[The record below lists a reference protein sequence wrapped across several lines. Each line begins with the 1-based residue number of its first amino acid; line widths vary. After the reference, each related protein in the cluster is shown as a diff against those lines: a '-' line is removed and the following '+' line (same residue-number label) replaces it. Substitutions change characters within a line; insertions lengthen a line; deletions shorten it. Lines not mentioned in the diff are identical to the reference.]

1 MEVQVEEGTMVDVKS
16 VHAQLKRINF
26 SVNAWG
32 QAEIRELPNI
42 LHPDEKIY
50 ECVNGIYDGGFALLV
65 ATDMRVLL
73 VDKKPLNY
81 LTVEDLR
88 FDMINEI
95 DYSHRLMGAKIT
107 ISAGNKTLN
116 FRSYNQGRLRK
127 LIGHVQDRMSE
138 IKREATEHQ
147 ENQKQHLAQINQ
159 QLQSYLLAQHQQLL
173 NLQQRGQATPADTNL
188 PKPSPELSDYLFAQS
203 LLAQFGGDMP
213 QLPKEH
219 APAAQTSP
227 VTTDDQA
234 ADQPEPAAKPEPAV
248 DSNDLWSEGY
258 QEVFGKTTQN
268 QEPAK
273 QEEPSP
279 LASYLELPDASKA
292 GKVDLG
298 QIAAKSLEINPL
310 KIASAKLPMMMRN
323 RKFGRPSFHAHSQAE
338 VPTQTATTQPAPQ
351 P

>member
-1 MEVQVEEGTMVDVKS
+1 MVDVKS

-26 SVNAWG
+26 SVSAWG

-138 IKREATEHQ
+138 LKREATEHQ

-159 QLQSYLLAQHQQLL
+159 QLQSYMLAQHQQLL
-173 NLQQRGQATPADTNL
+173 NLRQSQAAPASNDV
-188 PKPSPELSDYLFAQS
+188 PRPSPELSDYLFAQS
-203 LLAQFGGDMP
+203 LLAQFGGDLP
-213 QLPKEH
+213 QLPAEPEQ
-219 APAAQTSP
+219 ATASIQT
-227 VTTDDQA
+227 VQA
-234 ADQPEPAAKPEPAV
+234 SEKRQERPEPVVAKPEPAV
-248 DSNDLWSEGY
+248 DSDDLWSEGY
-258 QEVFGKTTQN
+258 QEVFGKATRSP
-268 QEPAK
+268 EPAK

-279 LASYLELPDASKA
+279 LASYLELPDASQA

-338 VPTQTATTQPAPQ
+338 GPTQAPQ
-351 P
+351 TAPPSPVI